1 MMGLLRRTLTDF
13 FVVVVLS
20 LLFSYSRSRLFH
32 DSSRSVWQ
40 PVQDT
45 LESGEEGGG
54 KEKGVMVERGRVL
67 HNLIFLLNL
76 GTA

>member
-45 LESGEEGGG
+45 LESGEEGGRGG
-54 KEKGVMVERGRVL
+54 KRRGDGRERESV
-67 HNLIFLLNL
+67 
-76 GTA
+76 A